1 MELFEKIYSCYYQVV
16 GQILRESERHPVT
29 VKEMEGII
37 RKYGFQES
45 VLTILPN
52 LTGGEWA
59 FMKKGRDGTYT
70 PAVSHLPKLPLT
82 GLQQRWLKSIIADR
96 RISLFLSDSDLA
108 WAGELLKDTEP
119 LFDEEDFYYFD
130 RFKDGDDYNSKQ
142 YRENFRSILQALEK
156 KQALFVAYEGKTGDT
171 VTYETLPYQL
181 QYSSKDDK
189 FRLCSLEYSRG
200 NFRRELTLN
209 LSKIRACHR
218 TGRVQILQQ
227 RKITG
232 AGSSGN
238 QRGAQ
243 FNGTVHAAICQL

>member
-142 YRENFRSILQALEK
+142 YGKISEAFFRRLKRNRRYLSPMKEKRVIRLRMRRCPISFSILQ
-156 KQALFVAYEGKTGDT
+156 KTT
-171 VTYETLPYQL
+171 
-181 QYSSKDDK
+181 
-189 FRLCSLEYSRG
+189 
-200 NFRRELTLN
+200 
-209 LSKIRACHR
+209 
-218 TGRVQILQQ
+218 
-227 RKITG
+227 
-232 AGSSGN
+232 SSG
-238 QRGAQ
+238 
-243 FNGTVHAAICQL
+243 FAAWNTAGGISDGN